1 MTARADVTAATGSR
15 AGPRCPYLSAGSQ
28 AGLPAHLSTAGR
40 DPRMAS
46 HRIDT
51 TTATTGRYQQMTTL
65 TAVSASTRLDA
76 GGTTWRLRSLI
87 AMGHD
92 SSRIARALNVPPKAI
107 QQLVRGDTPT
117 VSPEFRDLACQ
128 LWNAWWDKCPPETTH
143 AQRRA
148 ASAAR
153 RRAELSN
160 WPAAAGLDEDELDEP
175 GYRPFSRYRP
185 ATGTSTAPGF
195 RQAPPRAATR
205 EIA

>member
-1 MTARADVTAATGSR
+1 
-15 AGPRCPYLSAGSQ
+15 
-28 AGLPAHLSTAGR
+28 
-40 DPRMAS
+40 
-46 HRIDT
+46 
-51 TTATTGRYQQMTTL
+51 MTTL
-65 TAVSASTRLDA
+65 TVVSASTRLDA

-92 SSRIARALNVPPKAI
+92 SSRIARALNVRPKAV
-107 QQLVRGDTPT
+107 QQLVRGDTTT

-128 LWNAWWDKCPPETTH
+128 LWNAWWDKRPPETTRS
-143 AQRRA
+143 QRRA

-153 RRAELSN
+153 RRAGHNN

-185 ATGTSTAPGF
+185 ATGTSTATDFHP
-195 RQAPPRAATR
+195 AAPRAATR